1 MRFKLKYQ
9 DNKTLGIQYI
19 GNPVACVRLLDETT
33 ESGNQKQSYVCTISR
48 WDTKLP
54 EHAVQLLT
62 KVEVEEW
69 KAWKAAHD
77 AAFRRKQLEASL
89 DALPLTLSYA
99 AAALTEEAC
108 TVDEAQKTAIWL
120 ALDALNRAMV
130 KAGIDRPTRGRGRPS
145 STKLASPEIGMPIMP
160 NLEQLGSPLECAY
173 RGIVERY
180 KALQA
185 RCVAK
190 KSDAD

>member
-19 GNPVACVRLLDETT
+19 GNTVGCVRQLNETT
-33 ESGNQKQSYVCTISR
+33 KSGNQKQRYVCTISR
-48 WDTKLP
+48 WDTELP

-62 KVEVEEW
+62 KAEIEEW
-69 KAWKAAHD
+69 KAWKTAHD

-99 AAALTEEAC
+99 ATALAEEVC
-108 TVDEAQKTAIWL
+108 VVDEDRKTAIWA
-120 ALDALNRAMV
+120 ALDAFNRALSN
-130 KAGIDRPTRGRGRPS
+130 AGIDRPSRGRGRPPS
-145 STKLASPEIGMPIMP
+145 IKLESPEIGLPIMP
-160 NLEQLGSPLECAY
+160 NLEQLGSPLESAY

-185 RCVAK
+185 RCAAT